1 VKPSIRR
8 IGIVAFLFSGLLHQ
22 LSAFAADW
30 LPVTADELKMTEE
43 PKAPGAAAIYLYTQV
58 DRDDTDAAVYHYA
71 RLKVLTA
78 PVRLHQRNSLTH
90 VEILP
95 FRACRSAIA
104 RIIPDFSN
112 TKAPVVVKR
121 LC

>member
-58 DRDDTDAAVYHYA
+58 DRDDTDAAVYYYA
-71 RLKVLTA
+71 LLKVLTEEGRKYA
-78 PVRLHQRNSLTH
+78 N
-90 VEILP
+90 VEIP
-95 FRACRSAIA
+95 FIKGFESVPPCTGLDLA
-104 RIIPDFSN
+104 DE
-112 TKAPVVVKR
+112 
-121 LC
+121 LG